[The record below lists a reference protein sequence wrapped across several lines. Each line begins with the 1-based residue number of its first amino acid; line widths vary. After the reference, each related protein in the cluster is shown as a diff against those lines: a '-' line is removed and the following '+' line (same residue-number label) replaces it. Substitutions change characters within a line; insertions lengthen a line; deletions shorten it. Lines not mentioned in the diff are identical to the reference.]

1 MAIQWIYKF
10 CPVIL
15 AIISFLF
22 IPTYAN
28 ALETMSM
35 TLSPAAVS
43 MTETL
48 LADPSPTDKFKDSM
62 LTLTIAGKE
71 FKLSNTNEENC
82 NLPNLSGTFTRLSFD
97 NGDTTYSGVSTSQKA
112 NADSIELIRVTVRN
126 STDDIELVIFDSIDE
141 KYFFLNLAQ
150 PANQVTLYDYLTS
163 EPSIPTLEGKDAL
176 NCYSVKAL
184 TNVHSNNDLNSLSSK
199 SKEASC
205 NSASWDCSS
214 SYRSEAARASTYNG
228 YRDLLSALYTQG
240 RIKLSTFASKVD
252 TSFFKGGGW
261 HHVNSLSGTQYAF
274 SSYSSSNGST
284 EYLSQVALVDLFVS
298 NDSSADK
305 THFGMQGLYHG
316 GFVASYDKDTDYL
329 TLLFADMGLALN
341 DFQIGYNGLTNKAV
355 VVQSL
360 AIIDIRNSYQ
370 VDLYKAI
377 SNPSSIV
384 SDVFTFLQFEGTLN
398 STEGRIF
405 DSTYEAQANRY
416 GNGQVIRGITINGK
430 GGYLNQKNQYIMFES
445 TIQRYNGTNT
455 TWKHGFSYNASA
467 SI

>member
-1 MAIQWIYKF
+1 
-10 CPVIL
+10 
-15 AIISFLF
+15 
-22 IPTYAN
+22 
-28 ALETMSM
+28 
-35 TLSPAAVS
+35 
-43 MTETL
+43 
-48 LADPSPTDKFKDSM
+48 
-62 LTLTIAGKE
+62 
-71 FKLSNTNEENC
+71 
-82 NLPNLSGTFTRLSFD
+82 
-97 NGDTTYSGVSTSQKA
+97 
-112 NADSIELIRVTVRN
+112 
-126 STDDIELVIFDSIDE
+126 
-141 KYFFLNLAQ
+141 
-150 PANQVTLYDYLTS
+150 
-163 EPSIPTLEGKDAL
+163 
-176 NCYSVKAL
+176 
-184 TNVHSNNDLNSLSSK
+184 
-199 SKEASC
+199 
-205 NSASWDCSS
+205 
-214 SYRSEAARASTYNG
+214 
-228 YRDLLSALYTQG
+228 
-240 RIKLSTFASKVD
+240 
-252 TSFFKGGGW
+252 
-261 HHVNSLSGTQYAF
+261 
-274 SSYSSSNGST
+274 
-284 EYLSQVALVDLFVS
+284 
-298 NDSSADK
+298 
-305 THFGMQGLYHG
+305 MQGLYHG

-430 GGYLNQKNQYIMFES
+430 GGYLDQKNQYIMFES